1 MVDGDIVDGDGTKAN
16 VYRID
21 CSGQESL
28 VSNALKPLKKEIKIP
43 QRSTCQPDPLHFS
56 SEVEWWYHP
65 IEVAPADLEDDTQE
79 NCSLFGFQLQSF
91 WELFQI

>member
-28 VSNALKPLKKEIKIP
+28 VPNALKPLKKDIEIP
-43 QRSTCQPDPLHFS
+43 QRSTCQPDPVHFFKRS
-56 SEVEWWYHP
+56 
-65 IEVAPADLEDDTQE
+65 
-79 NCSLFGFQLQSF
+79 
-91 WELFQI
+91 